1 MSGCFCDPKSYRAL
15 NGRFEREPS
24 MQESKRWSNTTRYF
38 VLILVLGGLIW
49 LAVSARDL
57 IGPLAISALLAYVL
71 NPLVLRLSKQS
82 RLSRQSSVLLVFMV
96 SIAALGIAGAL
107 IAPVIPAQISNLA
120 DQLET
125 ITVQVQTLLATPVTV
140 LNVQIPLD
148 VVLANWPAVTRDF
161 TRPDLL
167 ISVVSA
173 TSQNL
178 VWVLVVVF
186 TTYYLL
192 LDWSQLRDWLIGIV
206 PDPYS
211 PDVRHLYVDIRRVW
225 NRYFAGQ
232 LRLMFI
238 IGLVTGAASA
248 AMGLPGALAFAV
260 LAGLFDI
267 FLSVGPLIVTVIA
280 GIVAFVAGST
290 YLPLS
295 NVWFMVL
302 VVAVFSAIQL
312 FENGWLRPRIM
323 SERLH
328 LHPAVVFVA
337 VIASLAMAGI
347 LTALIIVPLIGSA
360 IVVGRYLYCKILD
373 IEPWPEKEEEKE
385 HGELHQAG
393 V

>member
-1 MSGCFCDPKSYRAL
+1 
-15 NGRFEREPS
+15 
-24 MQESKRWSNTTRYF
+24 MQESKRWSTTTRYF

-49 LAVSARDL
+49 LAISARDL
-57 IGPLAISALLAYVL
+57 IGPLAISALLAYVM
-71 NPLVLRLSKQS
+71 NPLVLRVSKQS
-82 RLSRQSSVLLVFMV
+82 RLSRQWAVLLVVMLF
-96 SIAALGIAGAL
+96 IAALLIAGAL
-107 IAPVIPAQISNLA
+107 IAPIIPAQISNLA

-140 LNVQIPLD
+140 FSVQIPLD
-148 VVLANWPAVTRDF
+148 VVLANWPAITQDVTQ
-161 TRPDLL
+161 PDLL
-167 ISVVSA
+167 INVVSA

-192 LDWSQLRDWLIGIV
+192 LDWAQLRDWLIGLV
-206 PDPYS
+206 PEPYA
-211 PDVRHLYVDIRRVW
+211 PDMRHLYVDIRRVW

-238 IGLVTGAASA
+238 VGLLTGAASA
-248 AMGLPGALAFAV
+248 AMGLPGAFAFAV

-295 NVWFMVL
+295 NFWFMV
-302 VVAVFSAIQL
+302 VVVTVFSAIQL
-312 FENGWLRPRIM
+312 LENGWLRPRIM
-323 SERLH
+323 SERLR

-337 VIASLAMAGI
+337 VVASLAMAGI

-360 IVVGRYLYCKILD
+360 MVVGHYLYCKILD
-373 IEPWPEKEEEKE
+373 IEPWPEEKEE
-385 HGELHQAG
+385 HGELHQAASG
-393 V
+393 G